1 MHRRVSSILIWSAL
15 VICRLIM
22 PSSAGGPV
30 EVSLTD
36 AYHRPLS
43 ITQPPRRVVSLVP
56 GVTEMLLA
64 LGVGDTLRGVTYFDR
79 VPPQSGKPAVVGGFF
94 RPLTQ
99 VIAQCQ
105 PDCIF
110 VADIHK
116 EVQERF
122 QDSGIPVVHLKA
134 HTVQDILANLHL
146 LGAMFQR
153 GEQAE
158 ALCQQIRGKLELIRE
173 KVARVPDSR
182 RVRVV
187 RLMSDREMVVPG
199 DDSFQNDYIRHAGGI
214 PPCLGKKG
222 AIVPITLPAWQQFNP
237 QVIFTCGRDLK
248 QVQKLLRQA
257 GWQEVEAVRQG
268 RIYRFPCELTCRAS
282 VHAGDFVAW
291 LAASLYLKDFADP
304 KNRVRPDA
312 VLASE
317 PLTLDLPYVR
327 QARVTRSRIL
337 DFEHQSLVIDF
348 KTPVA
353 VISTLEGPRRG
364 VLTVGNHYTPPPGWG
379 ISHYLGL
386 AKDRAQ
392 VYRVLKKTGQNTSF
406 LFTGADMANL
416 SVQQSTFK
424 DLKVYALVTAG
435 VEGNAL
441 RLSQDEGRFYEPGTI
456 NIILLTNYR
465 LSPRA
470 MSRALIAATEAK
482 TAALQDL
489 DIRSSEHPLTYQ
501 ATGTGTDNIIVV
513 GGRGAV
519 IDNAGGHS
527 KMGELMGRAVYQ
539 GVREAVAKQNGITS
553 CRSHWQRLQERRLG
567 LYELV
572 RSLPEASRGQVLPLW
587 ETVMLEGRYAGFV
600 ETALALSDAH
610 ERGQVLDL
618 SAFADYCKMIAREL
632 AGKPVTEWQ
641 TLSFQE
647 ELPKPVQMACEAM
660 INGLAARTQPGGKP

>member
-1 MHRRVSSILIWSAL
+1 MHRRIASILIVLGLL
-15 VICRLIM
+15 VCWQSM
-22 PSSAGGPV
+22 PAWAGGAV
-30 EVSLTD
+30 EVTVTD
-36 AYHRPLS
+36 AYNRPLTM
-43 ITQPPRRVVSLVP
+43 TQPPRRVVSLVP

-64 LGVGDTLRGVTYFDR
+64 LGVGDALQGVTYYDR
-79 VPPQSGKPAVVGGFF
+79 VPPQVGKPAVVGGFF
-94 RPLTQ
+94 GPITQ
-99 VIAQCQ
+99 VIAKCQ

-122 QDSGIPVVHLKA
+122 KDSGIPVVRLEA
-134 HTVQDILANLHL
+134 HTVSDIFANLRL

-153 GEQAE
+153 QGQAE
-158 ALCQQIRGKLELIRE
+158 ALCRQIQGKLDLIRE

-182 RVRVV
+182 RVRVL
-187 RLMSDREMVVPG
+187 RLMSDKEMVVPG
-199 DDSFQNDYIRHAGGI
+199 DDSFQNDYIRQAGGI
-214 PPCLGKKG
+214 PPSLKKKG
-222 AIVPITLPAWQQFNP
+222 AMVPITLSEWQQFNP
-237 QVIFTCGRDLK
+237 QVIFTCGSDLK
-248 QVQKLLRQA
+248 QVQKLLQQP
-257 GWQEVEAVRQG
+257 GWQEVAAVRQG
-268 RIYRFPCELTCRAS
+268 RIDRFPCELTCRAS

-291 LAASLYLKDFADP
+291 LAATLYLKDFADP

-317 PLTLDLPYVR
+317 PLPLDLPYVR

-337 DFEHQSLVIDF
+337 DFDHKSLIIDF
-348 KTPVA
+348 KTPVS
-353 VISTLEGPRRG
+353 VNSTLEGPRQG
-364 VLTVGNHYTPPPGWG
+364 ILTVGNHYTPPPGWG

-386 AKDRAQ
+386 VKDRALL
-392 VYRVLKKTGQNTSF
+392 YRVLKINSQTTSF

-424 DLKVYALVTAG
+424 DIKVYALVTAG

-456 NIILLTNYR
+456 NILLLTNCR
-465 LSPRA
+465 LTPRA
-470 MSRALIAATEAK
+470 MSRALIAGTEAK

-513 GGRGAV
+513 EGRGPA

-527 KMGELMGRAVYQ
+527 KMGELIGRAVYQ
-539 GVREAVAKQNGITS
+539 GVREAVAKQNGIIS

-572 RSLPEASRGQVLPLW
+572 RNLPETSRAQIVPLW
-587 ETVMLEGRYAGFV
+587 ESVMLEPHYAGFM
-600 ETALALSDAH
+600 ETAMALSDAY

-618 SAFADYCKMIAREL
+618 SSFADYCQIVAREL

-641 TLSFQE
+641 TISFQG
-647 ELPKPVQMACEAM
+647 ELPRPLHLACEAM
-660 INGLAARTQPGGKP
+660 INGLLARARPGSKP

>member
-1 MHRRVSSILIWSAL
+1 
-15 VICRLIM
+15 
-22 PSSAGGPV
+22 
-30 EVSLTD
+30 
-36 AYHRPLS
+36 
-43 ITQPPRRVVSLVP
+43 
-56 GVTEMLLA
+56 MLLA
-64 LGVGDTLRGVTYFDR
+64 LGVGDTLQGVTYYDR

-94 RPLTQ
+94 SPITQ
-99 VIAQCQ
+99 IIAQCQ

-110 VADIHK
+110 VSDIQK

-122 QDSGIPVVHLKA
+122 KDSGIPVIHLEA
-134 HTVQDILANLHL
+134 HTVQDILTNLRL

-153 GEQAE
+153 QEQAE
-158 ALCQQIRGKLELIRE
+158 ALCRQIQGKLDLIRE

-182 RVRVV
+182 RVRVL
-187 RLMSDREMVVPG
+187 RLMSDKKMVVPG
-199 DDSFQNDYIRHAGGI
+199 DDSFQNDYIRQAGGI
-214 PPCLGKKG
+214 PPSLGKKG
-222 AIVPITLPAWQQFNP
+222 AIVPITLSEWQQFNP
-237 QVIFTCGRDLK
+237 QVIFTCGSDLK
-248 QVQKLLRQA
+248 QVQKLMQQP
-257 GWQEVEAVRQG
+257 GWREVDAVRQG
-268 RIYRFPCELTCRAS
+268 SIHRFPCELTCRAS

-291 LAASLYLKDFADP
+291 LAASLYLKDFANS
-304 KNRVRPDA
+304 KNRLRPDV
-312 VLASE
+312 VLASD
-317 PLTLDLPYVR
+317 PLPLDLPYVR

-337 DFEHQSLVIDF
+337 DFDHKSLIIDF

-353 VISTLEGPRRG
+353 VISTLEGPRHG
-364 VLTVGNHYTPPPGWG
+364 ILTVGNHYTPPPGWG

-386 AKDRAQ
+386 AKDRALL
-392 VYRVLKKTGQNTSF
+392 YRVLKINGQTTSF

-424 DLKVYALVTAG
+424 DIKVYALVTAG

-456 NIILLTNYR
+456 NILLLTNCR
-465 LSPRA
+465 LTPRA

-513 GGRGAV
+513 EGRGPA

-527 KMGELMGRAVYQ
+527 KMGELIGRAVYQ

-572 RSLPEASRGQVLPLW
+572 RNLPETSQAQILPLW
-587 ETVMLEGRYAGFV
+587 ETVMLEQRYAGFM
-600 ETALALSDAH
+600 ETAFALSDAYA
-610 ERGQVLDL
+610 RGQVLDL
-618 SAFADYCKMIAREL
+618 SAFADYCSMIAREL
-632 AGKPVTEWQ
+632 AGRPVTEWQ
-641 TLSFQE
+641 TVSFQG
-647 ELPKPVQMACEAM
+647 ELPRPVQMACEAM
-660 INGLAARTQPGGKP
+660 INGLAVRARPGSKP

>member
-1 MHRRVSSILIWSAL
+1 MHRRVSSILILSVLFVGWLLLPLWA
-15 VICRLIM
+15 RGT
-22 PSSAGGPV
+22 A
-30 EVSLTD
+30 EVTVTD
-36 AYHRPLS
+36 AYNRPFT
-43 ITQPPRRVVSLVP
+43 ITQPPRRVVSLVS

-64 LGVGDTLRGVTYFDR
+64 LGVGDTLQGVTYYDR
-79 VPPQSGKPAVVGGFF
+79 LPPPSGKPAVVGGFF
-94 RPLTQ
+94 RPITQ

-122 QDSGIPVVHLKA
+122 KDKGIPVVHLEA
-134 HTVQDILANLHL
+134 HTVPDILANLRL

-158 ALCQQIRGKLELIRE
+158 ALCRQIQGKLDLIRE

-182 RVRVV
+182 RLRVL
-187 RLMSDREMVVPG
+187 RLMRDREMVVPG
-199 DDSFQNDYIRHAGGI
+199 DDSFQNDYIRQAGGI

-222 AIVPITLPAWQQFNP
+222 TIVTITLPEWQQFNP

-248 QVQKLLRQA
+248 GVEKLVQQP

-291 LAASLYLKDFADP
+291 LAASLYLKDFANP
-304 KNRVRPDA
+304 NNRVHPDQ
-312 VLASE
+312 VLASD
-317 PLTLDLPYVR
+317 PLPLDLPYVR

-337 DFEHQSLVIDF
+337 DFDHKSLIIDF

-353 VISTLEGPRRG
+353 VISTLEGPRQG
-364 VLTVGNHYTPPPGWG
+364 ILTVGNHYTPPPGWG

-386 AKDRAQ
+386 AKDRALL
-392 VYRVLKKTGQNTSF
+392 YRVLKINGQTTSF

-424 DLKVYALVTAG
+424 DIKVYALVTAG
-435 VEGNAL
+435 VESNAL

-456 NIILLTNYR
+456 NIILLTNCR

-470 MSRALIAATEAK
+470 MSRALITATEAK

-489 DIRSSEHPLTYQ
+489 DIRSAEQPLACQ

-513 GGRGAV
+513 EGRGAA

-527 KMGELMGRAVYQ
+527 KMGELIGRAVYQ
-539 GVREAVAKQNGITS
+539 GVRQAVAKQNGIIS

-572 RSLPEASRGQVLPLW
+572 RNLPEASRGQVLHLW
-587 ETVMLEGRYAGFV
+587 ETAMLERRYAGFV
-600 ETALALSDAH
+600 ETALALSDAY

-618 SAFADYCKMIAREL
+618 SAFADYCKMMAGEL

-641 TLSFQE
+641 TVSFPKD
-647 ELPKPVQMACEAM
+647 LPRPLHLACEAM
-660 INGLAARTQPGGKP
+660 INGLAARAQPGRKP

>member
-1 MHRRVSSILIWSAL
+1 MHRRVSSILILSCLFVGWL
-15 VICRLIM
+15 VL
-22 PSSAGGPV
+22 PSWAGLAV
-30 EVSLTD
+30 EVTVTD
-36 AYHRPLS
+36 AYNRPLT

-64 LGVGDTLRGVTYFDR
+64 LGVGETLQGVTYYDR

-94 RPLTQ
+94 RPVTQ

-110 VADIHK
+110 VSDIHK

-122 QDSGIPVVHLKA
+122 KDEGIPVLHLEA
-134 HTVQDILANLHL
+134 HTVQDIFAHLRL
-146 LGAMFQR
+146 LGAMFQQ
-153 GEQAE
+153 GERAE
-158 ALCQQIRGKLELIRE
+158 ELCRQIQGKMELIRK
-173 KVARVPDSR
+173 KVARIPDSR
-182 RVRVV
+182 RVRVL

-214 PPCLGKKG
+214 PPCLEKKG
-222 AIVPITLPAWQQFNP
+222 AVVPITLSEWQQFNP
-237 QVIFTCGRDLK
+237 KVIFTCGSDLK
-248 QVQKLLRQA
+248 QVQKLVQQP

-291 LAASLYLKDFADP
+291 LAGSLYLKDFANP
-304 KNRVRPDA
+304 KNRVHPDQ
-312 VLASE
+312 VLASDAL
-317 PLTLDLPYVR
+317 PLDLPYVR
-327 QARVTRSRIL
+327 QARVTCSRIL
-337 DFEHQSLVIDF
+337 DFDHKSLIIDF

-353 VISTLEGPRRG
+353 VISTLEGPRQG
-364 VLTVGNHYTPPPGWG
+364 ILTVGNHYTPPPGWG

-386 AKDRAQ
+386 AKDRALL
-392 VYRVLKKTGQNTSF
+392 YRVLKINGHTTSF

-424 DLKVYALVTAG
+424 DIKVYALVTAG

-441 RLSQDEGRFYEPGTI
+441 RLSQDEGKFYEPGTI
-456 NIILLTNYR
+456 NIILLTSYR

-470 MSRALIAATEAK
+470 MSRALITATEAK

-489 DIRSSEHPLTYQ
+489 DIRSSEQPLAYQ
-501 ATGTGTDNIIVV
+501 ATGTGTDNIILV
-513 GGRGAV
+513 GGRGAA
-519 IDNAGGHS
+519 IDIAGGHS
-527 KMGELMGRAVYQ
+527 KMGELIGRAVYQ

-553 CRSHWQRLQERRLG
+553 CRSLWQRLQERRLG

-572 RSLPEASRGQVLPLW
+572 RNLPEASRGQVLHLW
-587 ETVMLEGRYAGFV
+587 ETAMLERRYAGFV
-600 ETALALSDAH
+600 ETALALSDAY

-618 SAFADYCKMIAREL
+618 SAFADYCQMMARDL

-641 TLSFQE
+641 TVSFPG
-647 ELPKPVQMACEAM
+647 ELPRPLHMACEAM
-660 INGLAARTQPGGKP
+660 INGLAARAQPGSKP

>member
-1 MHRRVSSILIWSAL
+1 MHRRVSSILMLAGL
-15 VICRLIM
+15 CICWLAM
-22 PSSAGGPV
+22 PSWARGAV
-30 EVSLTD
+30 EVSVTD
-36 AYHRPLS
+36 AYHRSLTV
-43 ITQPPRRVVSLVP
+43 TQPPRRVVSLVP
-56 GVTEMLLA
+56 GVTAMLLA
-64 LGVGDTLRGVTYFDR
+64 LGVGDALQGVTYYDR

-99 VIAQCQ
+99 VIAKCQ

-110 VADIHK
+110 VADIHQ

-122 QDSGIPVVHLKA
+122 QDSGMPVIHLQA
-134 HTVQDILANLHL
+134 HTVQDIFTNLRL

-153 GEQAE
+153 EEQAE
-158 ALCQQIRGKLELIRE
+158 ELYRQIQGQLELIRK

-199 DDSFQNDYIRHAGGI
+199 DDSFQNDYIRQAGGL

-222 AIVPITLPAWQQFNP
+222 AIVPITLSAWQKFNP
-237 QVIFTCGRDLK
+237 QAVFTCGRDLK
-248 QVQKLLRQA
+248 QVEKLLQRP
-257 GWQEVEAVRQG
+257 GWRDADAVRQG

-291 LAASLYLKDFADP
+291 LAASLYLQDFADP

-312 VLASE
+312 ILANE

-327 QARVTRSRIL
+327 QARVTRSRIW
-337 DFEHQSLVIDF
+337 DFEQKSLIIDF

-364 VLTVGNHYTPPPGWG
+364 ILAVGNHYLPPPCWG
-379 ISHYLGL
+379 ITHSLGL
-386 AKDRAQ
+386 DKARAR
-392 VYRVLKKTGQNTSF
+392 VYRVLEKSGRDTSF

-416 SVQQSTFK
+416 AVEQATFR

-456 NIILLTNYR
+456 NIILLTNCR

-470 MSRALIAATEAK
+470 LSRALIAATEAK

-489 DIRSSEHPLTYQ
+489 DIRSAEQPLACQ

-513 GGRGAV
+513 GGQGAAL
-519 IDNAGGHS
+519 DNAGGHS
-527 KMGELMGRAVYQ
+527 KMGELLGRAVYQ

-553 CRSHWQRLQERRLG
+553 GRSLWQRLQERRLG
-567 LYELV
+567 LYEMV
-572 RSLPEASRGQVLPLW
+572 RNLPEASRGQVQHLW
-587 ETVMLEGRYAGFV
+587 ETVMLEPRYAGFM
-600 ETALALSDAH
+600 ETALALSDAYA
-610 ERGQVLDL
+610 RGQVLDL
-618 SAFADYCKMIAREL
+618 SAFADYCRVIAWDL
-632 AGKPVTEWQ
+632 AGKPLTAWQ
-641 TLSFQE
+641 TVSFPG
-647 ELPKPVQMACEAM
+647 ELLPPVHMACEAF
-660 INGLAARTQPGGKP
+660 INGLAVRAQSYSKP

>member
-1 MHRRVSSILIWSAL
+1 MHRRVSSILIVTAL
-15 VICRLIM
+15 FVGWLVM
-22 PSSAGGPV
+22 PAWAGGAN
-30 EVSLTD
+30 EVSTTD
-36 AYHRPLS
+36 AYKRPLTM
-43 ITQPPRRVVSLVP
+43 TQAPRRVVSLVP

-64 LGVGDTLRGVTYFDR
+64 LGVGDTLQGVTYYDR
-79 VPPQSGKPAVVGGFF
+79 VPPQVGKPAVVGGFF
-94 RPLTQ
+94 SPITQ

-110 VADIHK
+110 VSDIQK

-122 QDSGIPVVHLKA
+122 KDSGIPVIHLEA
-134 HTVQDILANLHL
+134 HTVSDIFANLRL

-153 GEQAE
+153 QEQAE
-158 ALCQQIRGKLELIRE
+158 ALCRQIQDKMDLIRE
-173 KVARVPDSR
+173 KVALVPDSR
-182 RVRVV
+182 RVRAL
-187 RLMSDREMVVPG
+187 RLMSDRQMVVPG
-199 DDSFQNDYIRHAGGI
+199 DDSFQNDYIRQAGGI

-222 AIVPITLPAWQQFNP
+222 AIVPITFSEWQQFNP
-237 QVIFTCGRDLK
+237 QVIFTCGSDLK
-248 QVQKLLRQA
+248 QVEKLVQQP

-291 LAASLYLKDFADP
+291 LAATLYLKDFADP
-304 KNRVRPDA
+304 KNRLRSDQ

-317 PLTLDLPYVR
+317 ALTLDLPYVR
-327 QARVTRSRIL
+327 QARVTRSRIM
-337 DFEHQSLVIDF
+337 DFEQKSLVIDF

-353 VISTLEGPRRG
+353 VISTLEGPRQG
-364 VLTVGNHYTPPPGWG
+364 ILTVGNHYTPPPCWG

-392 VYRVLKKTGQNTSF
+392 LYRVLKKTGQNTSF

-424 DLKVYALVTAG
+424 DIKVYALVTAG

-456 NIILLTNYR
+456 NIILLTNCR
-465 LSPRA
+465 LTPRA

-513 GGRGAV
+513 EGRGPA
-519 IDNAGGHS
+519 IDNVGGHS
-527 KMGELMGRAVYQ
+527 KMGELIGRAVYQ

-572 RSLPEASRGQVLPLW
+572 RNLPGTSQAQIVPLW
-587 ETVMLEGRYAGFV
+587 ESVMLEPHYSGFM
-600 ETALALSDAH
+600 ETAFALSDAY

-618 SAFADYCKMIAREL
+618 SSFADYCKMVAREL

-641 TLSFQE
+641 TISFQG
-647 ELPKPVQMACEAM
+647 ELPRPLHMACEAF
-660 INGLAARTQPGGKP
+660 INGLVARAQPGGKP